1 MHAAPVIGEKEVK
14 TPLIQRMIQHRA
26 SGIPDDTLVQNIVS
40 ECMGHL

>member
-1 MHAAPVIGEKEVK
+1 MQAAPVIGEKESK

-26 SGIPDDTLVQNIVS
+26 TGIPHEKLVQNIVS